1 MKKIN
6 NEENNYVEKGR
17 KSFKIV
23 KTEVSKIYDDATS
36 DKEFSKSFL
45 IELLNKNEKLS
56 YELANAIM
64 LIQMDLEKTLTKNM
78 DKIKKYR
85 TLITVLGI
93 ISILSG
99 IINGYI
105 GLMLCISYAGI
116 AYVTA
121 KKRNELLTESENKI
135 KDTEEAMLLINPLNN
150 NIKNNRVLLTKKINH
165 LDAKEEIQRK
175 SEPSEVSKIELANNI
190 IQGYFETGIL
200 PEFNEDIKQT
210 IISILKSDLDSEEN
224 DIKKLLEEARKKVSF
239 DVDKSTV
246 LELFIKEGSKIENG
260 KTSK

>member
-1 MKKIN
+1 
-6 NEENNYVEKGR
+6 
-17 KSFKIV
+17 
-23 KTEVSKIYDDATS
+23 
-36 DKEFSKSFL
+36 
-45 IELLNKNEKLS
+45 
-56 YELANAIM
+56 
-64 LIQMDLEKTLTKNM
+64 M

-105 GLMLCISYAGI
+105 GLMFCISYAGI

-121 KKRNELLTESENKI
+121 KKRNELLTESKNKI
-135 KDTEEAMLLINPLNN
+135 KETEEAMLQINPLNN
-150 NIKNNRVLLTKKINH
+150 NIQNNRVLLTKKIKH

-190 IQGYFETGIL
+190 IQGYFETGTL
-200 PEFNEDIKQT
+200 PELNEDIKQT

-260 KTSK
+260 KTNK